1 LDVGEKCCS
10 LAGDD
15 DVEQRQSEKEK
26 KKKKEKKEKK
36 QHRSTAQRST
46 KDAGEVREGRKVKE

>member
-26 KKKKEKKEKK
+26 KKKKEKK